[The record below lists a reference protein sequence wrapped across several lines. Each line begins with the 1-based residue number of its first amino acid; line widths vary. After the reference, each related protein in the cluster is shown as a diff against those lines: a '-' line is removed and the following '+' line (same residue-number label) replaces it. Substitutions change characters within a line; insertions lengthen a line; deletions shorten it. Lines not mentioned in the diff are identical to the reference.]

1 MSLGSLQYCHSIQSP
16 SILQSEE
23 SVITYLLCPPLHK
36 TQVPFCLSVSSGRSY
51 FEFRNSE
58 FCRGHAVDPIEQ
70 VLRAACTTGTS
81 ELRISYCTPKSKI
94 ENTGQ

>member
-70 VLRAACTTGTS
+70 VIFTFYLYFKVYTYFVSCMVRYSCD
-81 ELRISYCTPKSKI
+81 K
-94 ENTGQ
+94 